1 MDGLD
6 ELERAAGL
14 DPDSPDY
21 RLRRQLAEADDE
33 LIERLVQLRKD
44 KGLTQKVVAERMKRD
59 VAAVSNFERL
69 RADPHLSTIR
79 RYAAA
84 IGASITHQV
93 VDVDAPSDSSFP
105 DDRSGAGRITFAEWN
120 SVLQLFEQMDTDQ
133 YEQFLSHFSV
143 AGARQR
149 KQADQ
154 ASDASVERFRTIV
167 NTFLADGG
175 TRVETSRS

>member
-1 MDGLD
+1 MRHSEREKKLRSTAIAVNLKRMNLD
-6 ELERAAGL
+6 DLERAGGL

-33 LIERLVQLRKD
+33 LIERLVQMRKD
-44 KGLTQKVVAERMKRD
+44 KGLTQKVVAERMRRD

-93 VDVDAPSDSSFP
+93 VDVDADNAAESVVGRKRGKTRMPARTARRDVGSS
-105 DDRSGAGRITFAEWN
+105 A
-120 SVLQLFEQMDTDQ
+120 
-133 YEQFLSHFSV
+133 
-143 AGARQR
+143 
-149 KQADQ
+149 
-154 ASDASVERFRTIV
+154 
-167 NTFLADGG
+167 LA
-175 TRVETSRS
+175 

>member
-1 MDGLD
+1 MNPDDLD
-6 ELERAAGL
+6 RAAGL

-33 LIERLVQLRKD
+33 LIERLVQMRKD

-69 RADPHLSTIR
+69 RLDPHLSTIR

-93 VDVDAPSDSSFP
+93 VDADGDVVSVDENVGGLNRAKAKVPARKARKP
-105 DDRSGAGRITFAEWN
+105 RKPAGSGA
-120 SVLQLFEQMDTDQ
+120 
-133 YEQFLSHFSV
+133 
-143 AGARQR
+143 
-149 KQADQ
+149 
-154 ASDASVERFRTIV
+154 
-167 NTFLADGG
+167 LA
-175 TRVETSRS
+175 